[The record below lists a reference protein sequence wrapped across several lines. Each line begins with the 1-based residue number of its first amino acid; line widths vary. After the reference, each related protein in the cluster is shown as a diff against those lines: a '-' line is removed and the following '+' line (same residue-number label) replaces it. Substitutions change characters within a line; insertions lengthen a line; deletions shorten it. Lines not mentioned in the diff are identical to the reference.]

1 MDSGRAYPPNPSY
14 NYPSQYPQTSYP
26 QQNRGYT
33 PPVYTP
39 PASPYIQASGY
50 PQTSNT
56 RTNAYQSAYNYNN
69 QASSPV
75 QSGTKNAD
83 TRNFSPADSSSYRW
97 RETYA
102 KLRQQEQDRYSI
114 PSLRN
119 LKRISKLPGNSWSKI
134 RANSMKRPYPRRDK
148 TKDSSKL
155 QNLGNNAKTLKETE
169 ETSTKSGSRSSSYSQ
184 SLYNQ
189 FMSQIYKNSQGT
201 NSGGNKKILRKST
214 KRRHK
219 QSGKSGVFLR
229 KKASKKNSF
238 LAFLPHEVTENESL
252 LQKVY
257 NMLSVML
264 KNLKKHKKSSMKNL
278 KKYLKFSESN
288 EENSKF
294 TRKTPLHVSDHEK
307 SVDRSKKPAERKV
320 EGTKTHKSE
329 KLGSKLV
336 ELAPIQHREMAKNH
350 SSVGQKQLSKPEE
363 ISNPSMQPM
372 TYTPRD
378 DQAMRQVAIQSLETT
393 NGNSAENHPISNRAK
408 SAVNLNNENAQSFT
422 NIVQT
427 HHNDVGES
435 SQSQTS
441 KNVSSNTF
449 QIQTKLSGVHR
460 NLSGV
465 VPKVSESHCS

>member
-1 MDSGRAYPPNPSY
+1 
-14 NYPSQYPQTSYP
+14 
-26 QQNRGYT
+26 
-33 PPVYTP
+33 
-39 PASPYIQASGY
+39 
-50 PQTSNT
+50 
-56 RTNAYQSAYNYNN
+56 
-69 QASSPV
+69 
-75 QSGTKNAD
+75 
-83 TRNFSPADSSSYRW
+83 
-97 RETYA
+97 
-102 KLRQQEQDRYSI
+102 
-114 PSLRN
+114 
-119 LKRISKLPGNSWSKI
+119 
-134 RANSMKRPYPRRDK
+134 MKRPYPRRDK